1 MIQYFF
7 LNILL
12 IYKVSSWCE
21 FARFN
26 DVGAV
31 TSVDYSPDNTMIATT
46 TLTRLTIWNRYT
58 KAIIFTKPLTN
69 GRYAKFS
76 LDSPSTYIA
85 ISSASSQI

>member
-1 MIQYFF
+1 MIQSFF
-7 LNILL
+7 FTILL
-12 IYKVSSWCE
+12 IYQVTSWCE

-26 DVGAV
+26 DAGAV

-58 KAIIFTKPLTN
+58 KAIIFTKTLTN
-69 GRYAKFS
+69 GNSAKFS